1 MAIINTANAH
11 QTSLLV
17 SSQIPDFVQSEHPL
31 FVTFIESYYDFL
43 AQANSG
49 ILTSD
54 GTTAYYGADYAVKI
68 LPDAA
73 DVDTTDFN
81 VFLESFRRQYAP
93 NFPQSTHANVN
104 DRTLYKN
111 IINFYRAVGTDDS
124 FKMLFR
130 LLYRVS

>member
-31 FVTFIESYYDFL
+31 FVAFIESYYDFL
-43 AQANSG
+43 AQAN
-49 ILTSD
+49 
-54 GTTAYYGADYAVKI
+54 YAVKI

-104 DRTLYKN
+104 DRTLYKVYWPN
-111 IINFYRAVGTDDS
+111 RKTNTRAFTTT
-124 FKMLFR
+124 
-130 LLYRVS
+130 